1 MMSRANFPEQMGYAG
16 GGIYTMPHLAQMAG
30 GGIYTIPMAGG
41 GMYVPGYG
49 WGGFFRG
56 LNKVATVASYIPGP
70 HQPYAAGTAIV
81 SGELGKRLNG
91 DDDKDESGAAR

>member
-56 LNKVATVASYIPGP
+56 LFRVPTS
-70 HQPYAAGTAIV
+70 HMQQ
-81 SGELGKRLNG
+81 EQQ
-91 DDDKDESGAAR
+91 